1 MNRKDRPGP
10 APYKIFGRDLIEG
23 KAVEQ
28 FLECLDH
35 PFVVQGAAMPDMHLG
50 YTMPI
55 GGVIATD
62 GVVVPSW
69 VGYDIGCG
77 VCAVRTTFPIHM
89 VRDLSSEIYSRILEL
104 VPTGFNH
111 HKTAH
116 AFWNPSPGINPTP
129 WLRKLMKNDSGR
141 QLGTLGGGNHFI
153 EIDHDQH
160 DNVWIVIHSGSR
172 NIGHKTA
179 TKYIKQAHPED
190 KAKEGTFGFSTSDV
204 KGANYIRDMNTCLDF
219 ALDNRT
225 EIAHS
230 VIYAMQSLGIPGME
244 ASPLGKDSFD
254 FINRN
259 HNHVEKRSVDGMWV
273 HRKGATHAEK
283 NMLGVIPG
291 DMLSGSF
298 ITVGSGNGDSLCS
311 SSHGAGR
318 TLGRKKAK
326 RSLNLDEFRAMMFGI
341 TCHVTMANLDESPM
355 AYKDINWVME
365 AQQDNCTVAH
375 HLKPII
381 NVKG

>member
-1 MNRKDRPGP
+1 MV
-10 APYKIFGRDLIEG
+10 FGVDLIDTETI
-23 KAVEQ
+23 KQ
-28 FLECLDH
+28 FQDCLLH
-35 PFVVQGAAMPDMHLG
+35 KFVVQGALMADAHLG

-55 GGVIATD
+55 GGVLACD

-77 VCAVRTTFPIHM
+77 VCAVRTTFPIDR
-89 VRDLSSEIYSRILEL
+89 VREMTGEIYNRIIEL
-104 VPTGFNH
+104 VPVGFNH

-116 AFWNPSPGINPTP
+116 AFWHPSPGINPTP
-129 WLRKLMKNDSGR
+129 WLRQLMRNDSGR

-153 EIDHDQH
+153 EIDYDSN

-179 TKYIKQAHPED
+179 TKYIKSAHPEG
-190 KAKEGTFGFSTSDV
+190 KAKEGTYGFSTSTAR
-204 KGANYIRDMNTCLDF
+204 GSNYIRDMNTCLDF
-219 ALDNRT
+219 ALANRVQL
-225 EIAHS
+225 AHS
-230 VIYAMQSLGIPGME
+230 VIYAMQSLGIIGME

-259 HNHVEKRSVDGMWV
+259 HNHAEKNTERLWV

-283 NMLGVIPG
+283 GMLGIIPG
-291 DMLSGSF
+291 TMLDGSF
-298 ITVGSGNGDSLCS
+298 VTIGTGNADSLCS

-318 TLGRKKAK
+318 VLGRKQAK
-326 RSLNLDEFRAMMFGI
+326 RTLNVEEFEQQMAHITCKANESILDEAP
-341 TCHVTMANLDESPM
+341 L
-355 AYKDINWVME
+355 AYKSPTLVMQ
-365 AQQDNCTVAH
+365 AQKDLMTVSE